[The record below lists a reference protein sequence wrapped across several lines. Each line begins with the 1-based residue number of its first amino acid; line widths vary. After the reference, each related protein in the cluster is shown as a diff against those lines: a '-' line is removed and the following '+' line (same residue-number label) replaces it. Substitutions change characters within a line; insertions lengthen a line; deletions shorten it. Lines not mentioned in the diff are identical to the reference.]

1 MKDFD
6 TLSRDPK
13 VLRSLFYFEAVARLG
28 SVGAAA
34 EETGVSAS
42 AISHQLRS
50 LADHVG
56 DELFTKS
63 GRGVILTERG
73 RLMQTRASVALALL
87 RTALAEAIA
96 QQRSTLRIAVCTSFG
111 PSWLAKRLSA
121 FIDQNPDLDVEIR
134 LYTEDPDQSDDFA
147 DALVTASPIRAG
159 FDGVDLFQEKLVA
172 VIRPDLVRTG
182 LLPDRLITTDVLPEL
197 PGLDWRDYFSG
208 AGLALAQLSP
218 GSFVRGT
225 HYLLAFSLAKAGVG
239 AAIVPEFVAA
249 DALAS
254 GQLVL
259 LHPFHMPSGRT
270 YRICTKVSRCKDP
283 DLRALVRWMKSSVNM
298 R

>member
-1 MKDFD
+1 M
-6 TLSRDPK
+6 
-13 VLRSLFYFEAVARLG
+13 
-28 SVGAAA
+28 
-34 EETGVSAS
+34 
-42 AISHQLRS
+42 
-50 LADHVG
+50 
-56 DELFTKS
+56 
-63 GRGVILTERG
+63 TERG